1 MPMNKREQLEHDY
14 STYVKKYV
22 HSEIQVPIPFMKFK
36 DKLTRYLNSGKPI
49 IVEDSGFPSTSS
61 NKVFI
66 NHVGDR
72 WVGGYSEVYYNGEKI
87 KVPHTIHYSD
97 LYINHPNY
105 KKKIIFIEE
114 NPYEKK

>member
-1 MPMNKREQLEHDY
+1 MNKRERLEKDY
-14 STYVKKYV
+14 NYYVKEYV
-22 HSEIQVPIPFMKFK
+22 NSKEQVPIPFMKYK
-36 DKLTRYLNSGKPI
+36 DKLLRYLKSGKPI

-61 NKVFI
+61 DKIYI

-87 KVPHTIHYSD
+87 HVPHTIHYSD

-105 KKKIIFIEE
+105 KKKIIFIDE
-114 NPYEKK
+114 NPYENK